1 MGLYS
6 TNQNDINI
14 ITSVLVILAL
24 LQFIGNSSIR
34 GQGQV
39 TEELCKAVTG
49 FVPPLAYIGQII
61 VIIILGMLLGNTT
74 SISESI
80 KKDTGEVEVKRKTPF
95 EKIREIPAIVDI
107 PSRIQSV
114 MLLLIFIPIIALTIT
129 NSIDGV
135 FRGRSCTA
143 EPALKNAVYGLILIN
158 VGVLYELANLIY
170 SFPNS
175 ENKYVIEMIAEEESG
190 IYKIQK
196 GDEKNTEKDSQNKFD
211 ENIKDTQKISENM
224 FSNGQQPEENL
235 YSDFYYNQF

>member
-6 TNQNDINI
+6 TNQNDTNI
-14 ITSVLVILAL
+14 ITSLLVILAL

-61 VIIILGMLLGNTT
+61 MIIILGMLLGNTT
-74 SISESI
+74 SIAETNVEN
-80 KKDTGEVEVKRKTPF
+80 TGESEVKRKTPF
-95 EKIREIPAIVDI
+95 ARIREIPAIVDI

-114 MLLLIFIPIIALTIT
+114 MLLLIFIPIISLTIT

-143 EPALKNAVYGLILIN
+143 EPALKNAIYGLLLIN
-158 VGVLYELANLIY
+158 IGVLYELGNLIY
-170 SFPNS
+170 TFPNS
-175 ENKYVIEMIAEEESG
+175 QGTYVIDVIAETESG
-190 IYKIQK
+190 IYKPIK
-196 GDEKNTEKDSQNKFD
+196 EKETEKPKNSETKFD
-211 ENIKDTQKISENM
+211 ENLKNTQDITNNM
-224 FSNGQQPEENL
+224 FANGQEKDI
-235 YSDFYYNQF
+235 YADYYFNQF